1 MTKEAWIE
9 ATRRIVED
17 AFAVDPLRTEEVIT
31 AIFGGPVFSWTNI
44 TTRNVRALHGALF
57 STARLA

>member
-1 MTKEAWIE
+1 MTKEDWIV

-17 AFAVDPLRTEEVIT
+17 AFARDPIYTEEVIV
-31 AIFGGPVFSWTNI
+31 AIFGAPVFAWTNI